1 MAYDSQQM
9 NDVQKDL
16 RQQSESVLR
25 RCGRQGAIGNQTS
38 AAKFAAQAWW
48 RDPSS
53 ASAGAEVQ
61 LRCTPTITPYRPAIE
76 LARVFVKRKA
86 GKFWSRYEARHRH
99 N

>member
-9 NDVQKDL
+9 NDVQKGPPAAVG
-16 RQQSESVLR
+16 SVLR

-61 LRCTPTITPYRPAIE
+61 LRCTPTITPTGPRSSWPGC
-76 LARVFVKRKA
+76 L
-86 GKFWSRYEARHRH
+86 
-99 N
+99 

>member
-1 MAYDSQQM
+1 MAYDSQQ
-9 NDVQKDL
+9 NERRPKGPPAAVG
-16 RQQSESVLR
+16 SVLR

>member
-9 NDVQKDL
+9 NDVK
-16 RQQSESVLR
+16 RTSGSSR
-25 RCGRQGAIGNQTS
+25 KRTSPMRRQGAIGNQTS